1 MNTEVILTCA
11 LTGAGDTVG
20 KSEHVPVTPEQ
31 IAGSG
36 IDAARAG
43 ATVVHVHVREPET
56 GQGSRKTA
64 FYAEVVERIEA
75 SGVDVIINLTAGMG
89 GDLQVRDADPTTPG
103 PDTDLVGG
111 LERLAHVE
119 EIQPEICTLDCG
131 TLNFGD
137 GDMTYVST
145 PEMLRI
151 GARRIQE
158 LGVKPELEVFDT
170 GQMWMANQLHAEGL
184 LDDPTLFQLC
194 LGIPYGAPA
203 EPRVAQA
210 MVDMLPPGAN
220 WAGFAIGRMQMPM
233 VAQMVLLG
241 GNVRVGLEDNLYLS
255 KGVKATNAQLVER
268 ARNIIELMG
277 ARVVSPAEGREK
289 LGLKPRG

>member
-1 MNTEVILTCA
+1 MNPEVILTCA
-11 LTGAGDTVG
+11 LTGAGDTAG
-20 KSEHVPVTPEQ
+20 KSEYVPVTPEQ
-31 IAGSG
+31 VAESG
-36 IDAARAG
+36 IAAARAG
-43 ATVVHVHVREPET
+43 ATVVHVHVRDPET
-56 GQGSRKTA
+56 GQGSRETR

-75 SGVDVIINLTAGMG
+75 SGVDVILNLTAGMG
-89 GDLQVRDADPTTPG
+89 GDLQVRDSDPTTPG
-103 PDTDLVGG
+103 PATDLVSAT
-111 LERLAHVE
+111 ERLKHIE
-119 EIQPEICTLDCG
+119 EIRPEICTLDCG

-170 GQMWMANQLHAEGL
+170 GQVWMAGRLHAEGL
-184 LDDPTLFQLC
+184 LDDPPLYQLC

-210 MVDMLPPGAN
+210 MVDMLPASAN

-268 ARNIIELMG
+268 ARSIIEAMG
-277 ARVVSPAEGREK
+277 SRVVSPAEGRET